1 VPRYLCLHRAGVIVH
16 PDGHATLDFG
26 RSPAVVDRFERL
38 DRRAQMHDRD
48 SRKQDRDRAAL
59 DVTEQGGPPA
69 ADRVHDRADI
79 IHTVLGAAAADLAI
93 RDTSAAAV
101 ENDGAG
107 EARET
112 PQMSA
117 VARVVRVPV
126 DVGRQ
131 ARNDTLSIGPSPKT

>member
-1 VPRYLCLHRAGVIVH
+1 
-16 PDGHATLDFG
+16 
-26 RSPAVVDRFERL
+26 
-38 DRRAQMHDRD
+38 M
-48 SRKQDRDRAAL
+48 
-59 DVTEQGGPPA
+59 TEQRGPPA

-79 IHTVLGAAAADLAI
+79 VHAILGAAAADLAI